1 MAESMKPDLVQRV
14 LREFDKAAS
23 KRGTWEIQWEEVSRI
38 VLPYYS
44 TSFYSQGNM
53 TPGAKRGYDL
63 FDATANGALWKFAAA
78 SESMLTPANNK
89 WHRVRSVDPNLNKI
103 RNVQLWFDAVTDA
116 LFHFR
121 YSPHSGFQ
129 SNQHD
134 GYVSLGAFGTSAL
147 FIDEFRDPA
156 RPNLKGLRYRN
167 VHLGELFFAANH
179 QGQIDTVYR
188 RFKMT
193 LRQIIQKWGEDAL
206 PDGLAMK
213 LKNDPE
219 LEVQVVHAVFPRDDF
234 EPGRLDE
241 RGLPY
246 ASVYILREQRHLLHE
261 GGYRCMPYA
270 VARYLTAPG
279 ELYGRG
285 PAMNVL
291 PSIKVLNQEKKTLL
305 KQGQRAVDPVL
316 LAYDDGILS
325 QFNLTP
331 GAINFGG
338 VSAEGR
344 PLVQALAAGNVQ
356 IGKELLDDERLTIN
370 DAFLVTLFQILVD
383 TPQMTATEVLERA
396 REKGALLSPTMGRF
410 QSESLGP
417 MIEREFDLLMHQGL
431 IPPPPP
437 EVVEAGVGY
446 VIEYD
451 APLNRAMRSDEA
463 AGTMRTFQWAAEI
476 AAQTQDP
483 SVMDFFD
490 TDTIIPE
497 LMEINGAPYR
507 FMRTPDQVAALRQQ
521 RQQAQAAQ
529 QVTQALPGMAAMMKA
544 SAPEGTSPNEGQPQ

>member
-1 MAESMKPDLVQRV
+1 MAETRKPELVTKI
-14 LREFDKAAS
+14 LREFGKAAT
-23 KRGTWEIQWEEVSRI
+23 KRGNWEIQWEEVSRI

-44 TSFYSQGNM
+44 TSFYSQGNT
-53 TPGAKRGYDL
+53 TPGVKRGYDL
-63 FDATANGALWKFAAA
+63 FDTTANAALWKFAAA
-78 SESMLTPANNK
+78 MESMLTPANNK
-89 WHRVRSVDPNLNKI
+89 WHRVRSVDPNLNRI

-116 LFHFR
+116 MFHFR

-129 SNQHD
+129 ANQHD
-134 GYVSLGAFGTSAL
+134 GYVSQGAFGTSCL
-147 FIDEFRDPA
+147 FVDEFRDPTK
-156 RPNLKGLRYRN
+156 PKIKGLRYRN

-179 QGQIDTVYR
+179 QGQVDTVYR

-193 LRQIIQKWGEDAL
+193 LRQMAQRWGKEAL
-206 PDGLAMK
+206 PDGVQSK
-213 LKNDPE
+213 LESDPE
-219 LEVQVVHAVFPRDDF
+219 QELFVVHAVFPREDF

-241 RGLPY
+241 RGLPF
-246 ASVYILREQRHLLHE
+246 ASVYILKEQQHLLYE

-270 VARYLTAPG
+270 IGRYITAPG

-291 PSIKVLNQEKKTLL
+291 PSIKVLNQEKKTIL

-344 PLVQALAAGNVQ
+344 PLVQALESGNVQ
-356 IGKELLDDERLTIN
+356 IGKELLDDERLSIN

-417 MIEREFDLLMHQGL
+417 MIEREFDLLMYQGL

-437 EVVEAGVGY
+437 EVAEAGVGY

-476 AAQTQDP
+476 AAQTQDL
-483 SVMDFFD
+483 SVLDYFD
-490 TDTIIPE
+490 TDAIIPE

-507 FMRTPDQVAALRQQ
+507 FMRTADQVAQMREQ

-529 QVTQALPGMAAMMKA
+529 QVTQALPGMAQMMKA
-544 SAPEGTSPNEGQPQ
+544 AAPQGTAAEGGQPQ